1 MANKTTYDYALL
13 ELIKYFLTKDN
24 VSFVTWVSSYS
35 LFYQCDP
42 NTICLLLIIFFKW
55 RIPISWSITPRI
67 THILQSLLDCGEPT
81 ETCLPVSP
89 CRSHIFSTFIWFPF
103 FLFIQKLISWHLSSY
118 NVLQK
123 SSGIPYHVEELRVLQ
138 CFQVSLPS
146 CLLPLLASIVFISAQ
161 NKLFISLW
169 MHLFK
174 LYIVFVQPPDCP
186 HILDLAPGSC

>member
-13 ELIKYFLTKDN
+13 ELIKYFLSKDN
-24 VSFVTWVSSYS
+24 VSFITWVSSYS
-35 LFYQCDP
+35 LFINVTQTQFAFYWSS
-42 NTICLLLIIFFKW
+42 FFKW
-55 RIPISWSITPRI
+55 WIPISWSITPRI

-118 NVLQK
+118 NALQK

-138 CFQVSLPS
+138 VFRSPCLHVCFHFWLQSFLSLPKINYLFHYECT
-146 CLLPLLASIVFISAQ
+146 CLSFTLCLCS
-161 NKLFISLW
+161 
-169 MHLFK
+169 HLTA
-174 LYIVFVQPPDCP
+174 LIY
-186 HILDLAPGSC
+186 